1 MARLKIDIKN
11 KDLKRFK
18 DVILSQYEL
27 GEENHIILDT
37 NEQIIDHLTIMVKG
51 YLKSFVGNQERHI
64 KQQQAIS
71 SITID
76 DIDLEE

>member
-18 DVILSQYEL
+18 DVILSQYEI

-37 NEQIIDHLTIMVKG
+37 NEQIIGHLTSMVKE

-64 KQQQAIS
+64 KQQQAINN
-71 SITID
+71 ITID

>member
-18 DVILSQYEL
+18 DVILSQYDL
-27 GEENHIILDT
+27 GEENNIVLDT
-37 NEQIIDHLTIMVKG
+37 NEQIIDHLTSMVKE
-51 YLKSFVGNQERHI
+51 YLKTFVISHERHI

-71 SITID
+71 GITVD
-76 DIDLEE
+76 EIDLNE